1 MMSSPFDWSY
11 LWSIS
16 PLFLK
21 GLEMTVFLAVV
32 CNGLAVVL
40 AYVLAAALHF
50 RIKVVQDIIRFYVS
64 FIRNTPL
71 LVQIFFFYF
80 GMPEIGVSAP
90 PTTSGVIVLTLWAC
104 AYQTANL
111 RGAIAAVPRTLT
123 ETVRAL
129 GLKPIDAF
137 IFIIA
142 PVATRAVVPAM
153 MNTMVSTIK
162 NSALLS
168 AIGVP
173 ELTFVAMDNIA
184 ETYRSIENFVAL
196 LIGYLA
202 VVLGFSA
209 MMTSFERHLGKG
221 YRR

>member
-1 MMSSPFDWSY
+1 MMGPSLDWAY
-11 LWSIS
+11 FWSIA

-21 GLEMTVFLAVV
+21 GLQMTLYLALV
-32 CNGLAVVL
+32 CNVIAVFAAYALSAVL
-40 AYVLAAALHF
+40 YF
-50 RIKVVQDIIRFYVS
+50 RMPTARHIIIFYVS

-80 GMPEIGVSAP
+80 GMPEIGIRTGAIS
-90 PTTSGVIVLTLWAC
+90 SGMIVLTLWAT

-111 RGAIAAVPRTLT
+111 RGAIDAVPRHMT
-123 ETVRAL
+123 ETMRAL
-129 GLKPIDAF
+129 GLGPLNGF
-137 IFIIA
+137 IFIII
-142 PVATRAVVPAM
+142 PIATRAVVPAM

-184 ETYRSIENFVAL
+184 ETYRAIENFIAL

-202 VVLGFSA
+202 IVLGFSA
-209 MMTSFERHLGKG
+209 VMTALERHLGRG

>member
-1 MMSSPFDWSY
+1 MSSPFDWSY
-11 LWSIS
+11 FWSIAF
-16 PLFLK
+16 LFLK
-21 GLEMTVFLAVV
+21 GLEMTLFLAVI
-32 CNGLAVVL
+32 CNALAVIL
-40 AYVLAAALHF
+40 AYVFAAAVHF
-50 RIKVVQDIIRFYVS
+50 RIRVVREMILFYVS
-64 FIRNTPL
+64 VIRNTPL

-80 GMPEIGVSAP
+80 GMPEIGVRTD
-90 PTTSGVIVLTLWAC
+90 PTTSGIIVLTLWAS

-111 RGAIAAVPRTLT
+111 RGGIDNVPRALT
-123 ETVRAL
+123 EAMRAL
-129 GLKPIDAF
+129 GLRPIDAF
-137 IFIIA
+137 VFIVV

-184 ETYRSIENFVAL
+184 ETYRAIENFVAL

-202 VVLGFSA
+202 IVLGFSA
-209 MMTSFERHLGKG
+209 MMTSLERYLGRG